1 MTGKR
6 NQKNVNDV
14 TLSSDDDD
22 DYTHKDPYGNF
33 SHITECFEKSLKTA
47 KSYKDNIEDKIIKIF
62 NTMQENFKDLNDKMD
77 DIVKKNN
84 ENVEL
89 IQENLRI
96 LLHNK
101 DENDVIDINAK
112 MLEQAIIKI
121 DKFETKIEEN
131 SNINEIKGIKSK
143 IDNIANNFHLMC
155 NESIQ
160 KTEEKNS
167 KIEEKN
173 EKLIKGLEKQ
183 NKNLVDRI
191 TKFNKEEWKT
201 KFTVQNFKNVNSV
214 QENLNVTDST
224 KFIVQNLQDEDVKF
238 FNCYQCENK
247 FNMLNLLMTHRKKM
261 HKTRTRC
268 RNVNKCKYYENCW
281 FSHESE
287 DKESVI
293 SYNTI

>member
-6 NQKNVNDV
+6 NHKNVKDV
-14 TLSSDDDD
+14 TLSSDDDY
-22 DYTHKDPYGNF
+22 DYEDPYGNF
-33 SHITECFEKSLKTA
+33 SHITKCFELIDA
-47 KSYKDNIEDKIIKIF
+47 QLIIFF

-84 ENVEL
+84 ENEKL

-191 TKFNKEEWKT
+191 TKFNK
-201 KFTVQNFKNVNSV
+201 KFTVQHIKNVNSV

-247 FNMLNLLMTHRKKM
+247 FKTLNLLMTHRRKKC
-261 HKTRTRC
+261 TRREQD
-268 RNVNKCKYYENCW
+268 VEM
-281 FSHESE
+281 
-287 DKESVI
+287 
-293 SYNTI
+293 

>member
-6 NQKNVNDV
+6 NHKNVKDV
-14 TLSSDDDD
+14 TLSSDDDY
-22 DYTHKDPYGNF
+22 DYEDPYGNF
-33 SHITECFEKSLKTA
+33 SHITKCFEMIDAQLIT
-47 KSYKDNIEDKIIKIF
+47 IF
-62 NTMQENFKDLNDKMD
+62 NTMQENFKDLNNKMD

-84 ENVEL
+84 ENEKL

-101 DENDVIDINAK
+101 DENDVIDIKAK
-112 MLEQAIIKI
+112 MEQAIIKI

-143 IDNIANNFHLMC
+143 IDNIVNNFHLMC

-224 KFIVQNLQDEDVKF
+224 KFIVQNLQDEDVIF

-247 FNMLNLLMTHRKKM
+247 FNTLNLLMTHRKKM

-287 DKESVI
+287 DMESVI

>member
-22 DYTHKDPYGNF
+22 DYTHKDPYSNF
-33 SHITECFEKSLKTA
+33 SHITECF
-47 KSYKDNIEDKIIKIF
+47 DNIEDKIIKIF
-62 NTMQENFKDLNDKMD
+62 NTMQENFKNLNDKMD

-84 ENVEL
+84 ENEKL

-160 KTEEKNS
+160 KTEEK
-167 KIEEKN
+167 
-173 EKLIKGLEKQ
+173 
-183 NKNLVDRI
+183 
-191 TKFNKEEWKT
+191 
-201 KFTVQNFKNVNSV
+201 
-214 QENLNVTDST
+214 
-224 KFIVQNLQDEDVKF
+224 IVK
-238 FNCYQCENK
+238 
-247 FNMLNLLMTHRKKM
+247 
-261 HKTRTRC
+261 
-268 RNVNKCKYYENCW
+268 
-281 FSHESE
+281 
-287 DKESVI
+287 
-293 SYNTI
+293 